1 MAIEQN
7 DVWQRVADGLYVG
20 VRGGHPVF
28 GYIIER
34 RRNGKWIVRCPDG
47 SILCDA
53 HDEART
59 CRTANGA
66 ALYAFSDGL
75 DARGFGL
82 VKPRKGDPV

>member
-1 MAIEQN
+1 MAIEEDN
-7 DVWQRVADGLYVG
+7 VWQRVANGVYVG
-20 VRGGHPVF
+20 MRGCHPAF

-34 RRNGKWIVRCPDG
+34 RRDGKWIVRCPDG

-53 HDEART
+53 QDEARI

-82 VKPRKGDPV
+82 VTPRKGDPV